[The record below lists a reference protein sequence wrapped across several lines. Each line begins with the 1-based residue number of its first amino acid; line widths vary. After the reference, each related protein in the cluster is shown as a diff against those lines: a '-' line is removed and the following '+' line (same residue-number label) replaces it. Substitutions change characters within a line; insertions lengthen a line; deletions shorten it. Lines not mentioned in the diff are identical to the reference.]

1 MEAEIIVEPLK
12 NKVMKVVLE
21 ISNKVLN
28 LVSGIAMTQAD
39 TEDEEK
45 QVEEIIERM
54 KASEEPFFID
64 LDKIDDKEV
73 KTQMPLALALFAI
86 GQEMRKT
93 K

>member
-1 MEAEIIVEPLK
+1 
-12 NKVMKVVLE
+12 MKVVVE

-39 TEDEEK
+39 TEEEEK

-64 LDKIDDKEV
+64 LEKIDDKEV
-73 KTQMPLALALFAI
+73 KTQMPLALAMFAI
-86 GQEMRKT
+86 GQEMRK
-93 K
+93 

>member
-1 MEAEIIVEPLK
+1 
-12 NKVMKVVLE
+12 MKVVVE

-39 TEDEEK
+39 TEEEEK

-64 LDKIDDKEV
+64 LEKIDDKEV
-73 KTQMPLALALFAI
+73 KTQMPLALAMLAI
-86 GQEMRKT
+86 GQEMRK
-93 K
+93 

>member
-1 MEAEIIVEPLK
+1 
-12 NKVMKVVLE
+12 MKVVLE

-64 LDKIDDKEV
+64 LDEIDDKEV

-86 GQEMRKT
+86 GQEMTKT

>member
-1 MEAEIIVEPLK
+1 
-12 NKVMKVVLE
+12 MKVVLE

-28 LVSGIAMTQAD
+28 LVSGIVMTQAD
-39 TEDEEK
+39 TEEEEK

-64 LDKIDDKEV
+64 LEKIDDKEV
-73 KTQMPLALALFAI
+73 KTQMPLALSMFAI
-86 GQEMRKT
+86 GQEMQKM